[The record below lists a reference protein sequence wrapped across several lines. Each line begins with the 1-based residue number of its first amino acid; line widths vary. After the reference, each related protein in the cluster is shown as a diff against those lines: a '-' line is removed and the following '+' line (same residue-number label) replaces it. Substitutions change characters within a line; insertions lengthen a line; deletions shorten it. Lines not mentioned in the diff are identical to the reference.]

1 MNNKR
6 VWAIDALR
14 VENSIRDSE
23 KTIKLFENSISHA
36 KERNLNSLSKIE
48 GWEFEFNKL
57 NKNFIE
63 TNQID
68 FFQAQIYVD
77 NSNNPNYE
85 FNLGSFNEMKKLMDK
100 IDGEKF
106 FIHQRQQ
113 IIEKN
118 IKIINEINNWIKCQ
132 KESLEINRED
142 INENALIK

>member
-48 GWEFEFNKL
+48 GWEFEFNEL

-118 IKIINEINNWIKCQ
+118 IKIINEISNWIKCQ